1 MSNKT
6 FKIIVIGVLFLLL
19 MMIRILEKNIFYDPF
34 ITFFKS
40 DFIKE
45 DLPDF
50 ELAKLLWSTT
60 LRYIINAVLSIFVLY
75 IAFQKKNVLKFS
87 GVFYGIAYVVLI
99 LMYTYLLGDL
109 SKESHVFFFYVR
121 RFLIQP
127 IFLLL
132 LMPAF
137 YYQKLLRK
145 N

>member
-19 MMIRILEKNIFYDPF
+19 LMIRVFEKEIFYDPF
-34 ITFFKS
+34 ITFFKT
-40 DFIKE
+40 DFIKK

-50 ELAKLLWSTT
+50 ELGKLLWSTT
-60 LRYIINAVLSIFVLY
+60 LRYIINALLSIVILCV
-75 IAFQKKNVLKFS
+75 AFNKKNVLKFS
-87 GVFYGIAYVVLI
+87 LLFYGFTFAILI
-99 LMYTYLLGDL
+99 LVYIYLLGEL